1 VFIVV
6 AIIIGLIVGAI
17 IGFVMKKVQVDKKI
31 GTLDEINL
39 KIKSAEQDIEKAK
52 TQAEKEANVIIK
64 EGEIKAKEQALKLKE
79 SAEKE
84 ANEIKKEIKQKEQK
98 LEKKEENID
107 KKLEMLERKE
117 QDLDE
122 ERDVLLAKEREVEAI
137 HEEQKQALAK
147 VAGLSKEEATR
158 IFMTNLEQ
166 ELTHEQAVMIKE
178 FERKTEED
186 KEKVS
191 KNILSYAMS
200 KCAASYVVESTISVV
215 QLPNDEM
222 KGRIIGREGRNIRII
237 EQLAGV
243 DIIVDDTPEAVVISC
258 FDGVRREIARRT
270 IEKLVADGRIHP
282 AKIEEALR
290 KSKKEVEASI
300 LEAGEAAMLEC
311 GVQNVHPEIIKL
323 LGRLKYRTSYG
334 QDVLHHS
341 IEMSHLAGVMAA
353 ELGLDVRLAKR
364 SALLHDVG
372 KAMTADHEGTHGL
385 LGGEFLRR
393 YKEDE
398 RVVNGAESHH
408 NEVEKNCIESFLV
421 QAADTLSATRPGARR
436 ETLEAYI
443 KRLENLEK
451 IANSFEGVESSY
463 AIQAGREVR
472 IIVNPEKLTDDQ
484 ALLLARNVAKEI
496 EDNMQYPGMI
506 KVAVIRESR
515 AIEYAK

>member
-1 VFIVV
+1 MFIVV
-6 AIIIGLIVGAI
+6 IIVGLIVGII
-17 IGFVMKKVQVDKKI
+17 IGFVVKKKQVDQKI

-39 KIKSAEQDIEKAK
+39 KIKSAEQDVEKVK
-52 TQAEKEANVIIK
+52 IQAEKEAIAIYK
-64 EGEIKAKEQALKLKE
+64 DGEIKAKEHAIKIKE
-79 SAEKE
+79 NAEKE
-84 ANEIKKEIKQKEQK
+84 ANEIKKEIKTKEQK

-107 KKLEMLERKE
+107 KKLEMLEKKE

-122 ERDVLLAKEREVEAI
+122 EREILLQKEREVQTVY
-137 HEEQKQALAK
+137 EEQKQELAK

-158 IFMTNLEQ
+158 IFMMNLEQ

-186 KEKVS
+186 KDKVS
-191 KNILSYAMS
+191 KNILSFAMS
-200 KCAASYVVESTISVV
+200 KCAASYVVEST
-215 QLPNDEM
+215 
-222 KGRIIGREGRNIRII
+222 
-237 EQLAGV
+237 
-243 DIIVDDTPEAVVISC
+243 
-258 FDGVRREIARRT
+258 
-270 IEKLVADGRIHP
+270 HP

-290 KSKKEVEASI
+290 KSKKEVESSI

-311 GVQNVHPEIIKL
+311 GVQNVHPEIIKM

-341 IEMSHLAGVMAA
+341 IEMSHLAGVMAS

-472 IIVNPEKLTDDQ
+472 IIVNPEKITDDQ